1 MLKPT
6 SKRRFSYNGR
16 RYMVQNR
23 PDKGPAE
30 KYYLCEVLP
39 GGVLAPLY
47 NKFGWRLEY
56 FKTIKEA
63 QVYVKYCYVERARH
77 FAAPPQKIRGGV
89 FFLWAALFLAA
100 IKNTKIQRYSLD
112 DLRIEN
118 PAFVWY
124 HTDIETPRGY
134 TKMFKKLVYKIAAI
148 KTEGDRNECFAEIDK
163 AFDNDKITW
172 NDHETLYS
180 LAAAVVTAEN

>member
-39 GGVLAPLY
+39 SGVLLPLY
-47 NKFGWRLEY
+47 NKFSWRLEY

-63 QVYVKYCYVERARH
+63 QVYVKH
-77 FAAPPQKIRGGV
+77 
-89 FFLWAALFLAA
+89 
-100 IKNTKIQRYSLD
+100 LD
-112 DLRIEN
+112 
-118 PAFVWY
+118 F
-124 HTDIETPRGY
+124 
-134 TKMFKKLVYKIAAI
+134 
-148 KTEGDRNECFAEIDK
+148 
-163 AFDNDKITW
+163 
-172 NDHETLYS
+172 TLE
-180 LAAAVVTAEN
+180 AM

>member
-39 GGVLAPLY
+39 SGVLAPLY

-63 QVYVKYCYVERARH
+63 QAYVKYWDFTLEAMWN
-77 FAAPPQKIRGGV
+77 APGILPPRPQNKGRGL
-89 FFLWAALFLAA
+89 FFMGCPIF
-100 IKNTKIQRYSLD
+100 
-112 DLRIEN
+112 
-118 PAFVWY
+118 
-124 HTDIETPRGY
+124 G
-134 TKMFKKLVYKIAAI
+134 
-148 KTEGDRNECFAEIDK
+148 GD
-163 AFDNDKITW
+163 
-172 NDHETLYS
+172 
-180 LAAAVVTAEN
+180 

>member
-6 SKRRFSYNGR
+6 SKRRFLYNGR

-30 KYYLCEVLP
+30 KYYLCVVLP

-63 QVYVKYCYVERARH
+63 QAYVKYWD
-77 FAAPPQKIRGGV
+77 F
-89 FFLWAALFLAA
+89 
-100 IKNTKIQRYSLD
+100 
-112 DLRIEN
+112 
-118 PAFVWY
+118 
-124 HTDIETPRGY
+124 
-134 TKMFKKLVYKIAAI
+134 
-148 KTEGDRNECFAEIDK
+148 
-163 AFDNDKITW
+163 
-172 NDHETLYS
+172 TLE
-180 LAAAVVTAEN
+180 AM